1 MNYSFVVPGDPQG
14 KARPRVVRRGD
25 RTYSYT
31 PEKTREYEQSVRAAC
46 AQAAPDIC
54 TRAVAVRIVAHMPIP
69 ESWSTVKKG
78 RALAQMI
85 RPVVKPDLDNI
96 AKAIL
101 DGMNGVA
108 WDDDKQVVSLRVEK
122 TYSAVPRVV
131 VEVWEVKDDAS

>member
-1 MNYSFVVPGDPQG
+1 MT
-14 KARPRVVRRGD
+14 K
-25 RTYSYT
+25 
-31 PEKTREYEQSVRAAC
+31 
-46 AQAAPDIC
+46 
-54 TRAVAVRIVAHMPIP
+54 
-69 ESWSTVKKG
+69 SWSTVKKG

-85 RPVVKPDLDNI
+85 RPIVKPDLDNI

-108 WDDDKQVVSLRVEK
+108 WEDDKQVVSLRMEK